1 MSERKKRKS
10 SVPAYGGSGGTAPI
24 SAAGGMSPAE
34 RVAYIQ
40 EIQQASPV
48 KQIAKD
54 LKEFDLKGFGL
65 IAGIFSQG
73 SAALKGVIDAYTQ
86 IRQSR
91 GGTAINQ
98 HVEGLTENV
107 RGLER
112 LRHEFAPQ
120 SNIDLPDFQN
130 LEEQKK
136 GVYVDSSWTPKRK
149 GKVE

>member
-1 MSERKKRKS
+1 MAERKKRKS
-10 SVPAYGGSGGTAPI
+10 GTPAYSGGGTTPI
-24 SAAGGMSPAE
+24 SAVSGMSPAE

-48 KQIAKD
+48 KQIAANMQE
-54 LKEFDLKGFGL
+54 LDLKGFGL

-73 SAALKGVIDAYTQ
+73 SAILKGMNDAYTQ

-91 GGTAINQ
+91 RGVAINQ
-98 HVEGLTENV
+98 HIEGLTENV

-112 LRHEFAPQ
+112 LRHEFTPQ
-120 SNIDLPDFQN
+120 SNVDLPDFQN
-130 LEEQKK
+130 LEKQDK
-136 GVYVDSSWTPKRK
+136 GVYVDSNWTPKRK